1 MKAETQPR
9 FDVQKE
15 ADRFVLSQY
24 APAGLIVNENLQILH
39 FRGDSSPY
47 LSPSPGEASLGLLR
61 MVRPEF
67 AVELRSAI
75 HRAKKQEIAVR
86 KEDIRVQRDG
96 HPWDVCLEVVPL
108 KGDLGERF
116 FLVLFHET
124 PAREPAGPQ
133 ASVREPGKRQL
144 LDDARL
150 RMELQTTKANLQ
162 SIIQEQEA
170 VNEELKS
177 ANEEALSSNEELQS
191 TNEELETAKE
201 ELQSTNEELV
211 TVNEQLQ
218 NRNSELGLLND
229 DLTNLL
235 SSVNIPILMLS
246 GDWRIRRFTPQAEK
260 LLNLLPWRC
269 GAAHRPCAAE
279 HRDPGFD

>member
-108 KGDLGERF
+108 KGDLGG
-116 FLVLFHET
+116 
-124 PAREPAGPQ
+124 A
-133 ASVREPGKRQL
+133 
-144 LDDARL
+144 
-150 RMELQTTKANLQ
+150 
-162 SIIQEQEA
+162 I
-170 VNEELKS
+170 
-177 ANEEALSSNEELQS
+177 
-191 TNEELETAKE
+191 
-201 ELQSTNEELV
+201 
-211 TVNEQLQ
+211 
-218 NRNSELGLLND
+218 
-229 DLTNLL
+229 
-235 SSVNIPILMLS
+235 LS
-246 GDWRIRRFTPQAEK
+246 GIVP
-260 LLNLLPWRC
+260 
-269 GAAHRPCAAE
+269 
-279 HRDPGFD
+279 